1 MLPLSWSRQSQADI
15 LRIADFYDRF
25 DSDYAAKMVAF
36 IRSAVSLPASFPFA
50 GRPCARFEPRDVRDL
65 VAGEFQLRYEVREAE
80 IRVLRV
86 WHSKEDR

>member
-1 MLPLSWSRQSQADI
+1 MQVSWSRKSQADI

-36 IRSAVSLPASFPFA
+36 IRSAVSLPAAFPFA
-50 GRPCARFEPRDVRDL
+50 GRPCEEFKPREIRDL
-65 VAGEFQLRYEVREAE
+65 VAGEFQLRYEVLETQ